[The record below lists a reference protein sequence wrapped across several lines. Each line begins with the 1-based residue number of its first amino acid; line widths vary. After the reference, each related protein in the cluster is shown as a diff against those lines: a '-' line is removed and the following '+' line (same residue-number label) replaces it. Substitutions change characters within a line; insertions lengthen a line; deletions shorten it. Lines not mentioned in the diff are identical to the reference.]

1 MNASE
6 CVARGCALQCAILSP
21 TFKVREFQ
29 VNEGF
34 PFSVALSWKPDA
46 QNNEPQQTVVFP
58 KGNPIPSIKALT
70 FYRSTTFP
78 VDVLNVDTDDMQI
91 TQKISTYTIGPFQPS
106 KGEKAKLKVKVRLNI
121 HGIVSLES
129 AMMLEEEEVEVPVSA
144 TSEVPKDAT
153 KMDTDD
159 APRDD
164 DNMQESKGASDT
176 AEGAAENGAGDSEE
190 KTVPMD
196 TDTKVEPSKKKVKKT
211 NVPVAETVYGAMA
224 ADELA
229 KAVEK
234 EYEMALQDRVMEET
248 KDKKNSVEAYVYDM
262 RNKLNEK
269 YNEFVK
275 SEDIEGLMTKLQ
287 EVEDWLYEDGEDE
300 TKGVYV
306 AKLEELQKVGGPI
319 EMRYKEWTERG
330 PVLEQLVYCIRSF
343 REAALSVDPK
353 FDHIDISEKQKVI
366 NECSEAEN
374 WLLEKK
380 HQQDALPKH
389 ANPVLLVSEIKKKA
403 EALDRFCKPIM
414 TKPKPAPK
422 PQTPPPAETPAP
434 EAQTPEP
441 QSSGASEPSEPAS
454 EGADQGESTAEQM
467 DTDKADP
474 SPA

>member
-1 MNASE
+1 
-6 CVARGCALQCAILSP
+6 
-21 TFKVREFQ
+21 
-29 VNEGF
+29 
-34 PFSVALSWKPDA
+34 
-46 QNNEPQQTVVFP
+46 
-58 KGNPIPSIKALT
+58 
-70 FYRSTTFP
+70 
-78 VDVLNVDTDDMQI
+78 
-91 TQKISTYTIGPFQPS
+91 
-106 KGEKAKLKVKVRLNI
+106 
-121 HGIVSLES
+121 
-129 AMMLEEEEVEVPVSA
+129 
-144 TSEVPKDAT
+144 
-153 KMDTDD
+153 
-159 APRDD
+159 
-164 DNMQESKGASDT
+164 
-176 AEGAAENGAGDSEE
+176 
-190 KTVPMD
+190 
-196 TDTKVEPSKKKVKKT
+196 
-211 NVPVAETVYGAMA
+211 
-224 ADELA
+224 
-229 KAVEK
+229 
-234 EYEMALQDRVMEET
+234 
-248 KDKKNSVEAYVYDM
+248 VEAYVYDM

-275 SEDIEGLMTKLQ
+275 LEDIEGLMTKLQ

>member
-1 MNASE
+1 
-6 CVARGCALQCAILSP
+6 
-21 TFKVREFQ
+21 
-29 VNEGF
+29 
-34 PFSVALSWKPDA
+34 
-46 QNNEPQQTVVFP
+46 
-58 KGNPIPSIKALT
+58 
-70 FYRSTTFP
+70 
-78 VDVLNVDTDDMQI
+78 
-91 TQKISTYTIGPFQPS
+91 
-106 KGEKAKLKVKVRLNI
+106 
-121 HGIVSLES
+121 
-129 AMMLEEEEVEVPVSA
+129 
-144 TSEVPKDAT
+144 
-153 KMDTDD
+153 
-159 APRDD
+159 
-164 DNMQESKGASDT
+164 
-176 AEGAAENGAGDSEE
+176 
-190 KTVPMD
+190 MD

-224 ADELA
+224 ADELD